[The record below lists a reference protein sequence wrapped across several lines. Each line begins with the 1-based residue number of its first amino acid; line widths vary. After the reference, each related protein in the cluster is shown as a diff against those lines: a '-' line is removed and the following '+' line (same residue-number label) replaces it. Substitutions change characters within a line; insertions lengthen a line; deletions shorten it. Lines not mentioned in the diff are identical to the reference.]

1 MYRLG
6 IILLG
11 VANLLSATVPMG
23 IVMLFFVSFIHGGFN
38 LLNTAIVLLMLVLE
52 AVKWVAFYH
61 LIKNNNMTWY
71 SYYIIYNILII
82 IIAIN
87 NPLFFTVVAG
97 YLIAFFLLHQ
107 AQKNQQK
114 AALS

>member
-11 VANLLSATVPMG
+11 VANLISATVPMG
-23 IVMLFFVSFIHGGFN
+23 IVMLFFVSFIHEGFYLVN
-38 LLNTAIVLLMLVLE
+38 MLIVLLMFILE

-61 LIKNNNMTWY
+61 IIKNNNMRWF
-71 SYYIIYNILII
+71 SYFIVYNILII
-82 IIAIN
+82 TISIN
-87 NPLFFTVVAG
+87 NPLFFTVVAAYIIA
-97 YLIAFFLLHQ
+97 YLVLNQ
-107 AQKNQQK
+107 VQKNGQK